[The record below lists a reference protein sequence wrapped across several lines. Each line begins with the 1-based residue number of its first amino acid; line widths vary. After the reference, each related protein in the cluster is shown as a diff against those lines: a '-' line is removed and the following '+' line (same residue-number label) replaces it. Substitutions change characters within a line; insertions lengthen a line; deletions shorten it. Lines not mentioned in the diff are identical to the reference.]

1 MKKHLVLLLAMLSLI
16 FALSGCSSTEQD
28 ALTVD
33 GNLKNPFAYIGDLH
47 NVCMDSITK
56 NNISQSQLN
65 DYVLNFT
72 ERHSDDLRMASNSIS
87 KEIPTYYE
95 ICRVADKCGID
106 NNRLYAS
113 TRAAALVHD
122 SLLNQMPASWTSYI
136 NKMNE
141 AINNPICNTA
151 QLDSVFSKIDNIIMN
166 DDSLSKYDSQS
177 LLCVSS
183 IAKASYYYNALS
195 PTTRASRGSKFV
207 EADFWGAIGGVVK
220 HGLINGFRGLMF
232 GPGGVVVGVA
242 SSAFL
247 GGAISSG
254 LSLLH

>member
-1 MKKHLVLLLAMLSLI
+1 MISLI

-122 SLLNQMPASWTSYI
+122 SLLNQMPA
-136 NKMNE
+136 
-141 AINNPICNTA
+141 
-151 QLDSVFSKIDNIIMN
+151 
-166 DDSLSKYDSQS
+166 
-177 LLCVSS
+177 
-183 IAKASYYYNALS
+183 
-195 PTTRASRGSKFV
+195 
-207 EADFWGAIGGVVK
+207 
-220 HGLINGFRGLMF
+220 
-232 GPGGVVVGVA
+232 
-242 SSAFL
+242 
-247 GGAISSG
+247 
-254 LSLLH
+254 